1 MAKTMLALGDF
12 RFSVDT
18 AAYQRLRKVA
28 SWRWAKKDTASG
40 KPGLDYIGPD
50 LQEVSMNGTIYPH
63 YKGGLGQVPKMKAM
77 GDSGTPQRLVD
88 GLGND
93 LGLWAISRLEE
104 IQSQFH
110 DRGVP
115 LKIDFDLSLM
125 EYPS

>member
-18 AAYQRLRKVA
+18 AAYQQLRKVA

-50 LQEVSMNGTIYPH
+50 LQEVNMNGTIYPH
-63 YKGGLGQVPKMKAM
+63 YKGGLGQVSKMKIM
-77 GDSGTPQRLVD
+77 GDSGTPQRLVN

-93 LGLWAISRLEE
+93 LGLWVISRLQEN
-104 IQSQFH
+104 QNQFC
-110 DRGVP
+110 DWGVP

-125 EYPS
+125 EYPG